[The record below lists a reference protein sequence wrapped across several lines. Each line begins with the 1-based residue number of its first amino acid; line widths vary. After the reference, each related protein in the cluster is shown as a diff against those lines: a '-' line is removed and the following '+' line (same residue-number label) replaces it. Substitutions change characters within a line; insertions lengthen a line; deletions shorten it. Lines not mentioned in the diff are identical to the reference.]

1 MRARRTW
8 PFSVQQKC
16 AALANRLWRRLR
28 QSMRDSRT
36 GGSFTSSTD
45 PQCVN
50 TWSTLSWNSNTCQKL
65 TWRTA
70 CWKTSQFFRW
80 DNFDKRDPG
89 LNLISLRKCNP
100 CGRRLNRIMANSMHL
115 LNISDLQFLFQIV
128 HDISPNVFSKY
139 ALCEWKMLVS
149 RSRPGEIAPLCPGH
163 WIEMSLFV
171 AASKTQESWLFEKWT
186 LYFIAG
192 DHQQGHAG
200 DPALHLLRVRGL
212 HLRARRPAP
221 HVQARQGVG
230 GGVQRGRP
238 PSHLEHHRDPAPGEN
253 NDAII
258 HHNNAP
264 VSRAINTNI
273 FANCKF

>member
-8 PFSVQQKC
+8 PFSVQQKF
-16 AALANRLWRRLR
+16 AALENRLWRRWR
-28 QSMRDSRT
+28 RSMQDSRT
-36 GGSFTSSTD
+36 VGSFTNSTD

-50 TWSTLSWNSNTCQKL
+50 TWSTLSWNSNTCRKL

-80 DNFDKRDPG
+80 DNFDNRD
-89 LNLISLRKCNP
+89 LSHNLISLSLSLSRQMQSS
-100 CGRRLNRIMANSMHL
+100 LNRIMANSMHL

-139 ALCEWKMLVS
+139 ALCGWQMLVS
-149 RSRPGEIAPLCPGH
+149 RSRPGEIALLCPGH

-171 AASKTQESWLFEKWT
+171 AEETQET
-186 LYFIAG
+186 LTLWEMNKRLMTYFIAG

-200 DPALHLLRVRGL
+200 DPPLHRLRVRGL
-212 HLRARRPAP
+212 HLWARGPAS

-230 GGVQRGRP
+230 GDQRPRP
-238 PSHLEHHRDPAPGEN
+238 PSHQDQRHP
-253 NDAII
+253 
-258 HHNNAP
+258 
-264 VSRAINTNI
+264 SS
-273 FANCKF
+273 F